1 MAADRKQVL
10 PERNDM
16 ENFISAYLPAPEI
29 LTPDDSAHYFFGY
42 YDMRADDGSG
52 RHLCHRVPFADRL
65 PTPDDTAE
73 LGTLQNGVFRAF
85 AKTRAFNFQQG
96 AMLEYHPKKK
106 DTVLY
111 NSVEN
116 GRFVTVTQDLA
127 TGERVLAALPTACHA
142 PDGVFGLSVN
152 FGRIFAFR
160 PGYGYAGCPDPN
172 EKVAAPENDGVF
184 YVPLDGGEP
193 RLIIS
198 LKTLAR
204 VAGFSPEEKILI
216 NHITVSPDSARF
228 VALVRNFPRQGG
240 DWSTSMVVGDLAGN
254 ARAVLANTY
263 VSHYAW
269 MTPSRILAHCTVRE
283 NKRSMY
289 ALDVDSGAYTEYDL
303 PYFGKFKN
311 GDIHCQ
317 PSPDG
322 RYIIGDGYEFE
333 GYRRLLAY
341 NIATGE
347 SRELFAARSPK
358 PACLDIRCDLHAR
371 FVQNG
376 QTISYDTTENGR
388 RQIAAVPARLLCF

>member
-1 MAADRKQVL
+1 
-10 PERNDM
+10 M
-16 ENFISAYLPAPEI
+16 ENFISDYVSAPEI
-29 LTPDDSAHYFFGY
+29 LTPADGAHYFFGY
-42 YDMRADDGSG
+42 YDMRADDGTG

-73 LGTLQNGVFRAF
+73 LGTLKDGVFSAF
-85 AKTRAFNFQQG
+85 AVTRAWNFQQG
-96 AMLEYHPKKK
+96 AMLEYHPRKK

-111 NSVEN
+111 NAVED
-116 GRFVTVTQDLA
+116 GRFVTVTQDLI
-127 TGERVLAALPTACHA
+127 TGERTLAALPTACHS
-142 PDGVFGLSVN
+142 PDGAFGLSVN

-172 EKVAAPENDGVF
+172 AKIAAPENDGIF
-184 YVPLDGGEP
+184 YVPLKGTPP

-198 LKTLAR
+198 LRALRKA
-204 VAGFSPEEKILI
+204 AGFSPEDKILV
-216 NHITVSPDSARF
+216 NHITVSPDSAHY
-228 VALVRNFPRQGG
+228 VALVRNFPRENGG
-240 DWSTSMVVGDLAGN
+240 WRTSMVVGDLAGN

-269 MTPSRILAHCTVRE
+269 VSPTQILAHCTVE
-283 NKRSMY
+283 ANKRSMY
-289 ALDVDSGAYTEYDL
+289 LLHVDSGAHTEYDL
-303 PYFGKFKN
+303 PYFRKFKN

-322 RYIIGDGYEFE
+322 RYIIGDGYEFD